1 MSNKEDRTT
10 MLLVRLKIFTKY
22 LFSFETIFLLAYKLS
37 VSFGI
42 KLRIMH
48 SITVNETIKTNV
60 DFNFRPKFLAL
71 ISLDKKIMS
80 YINKLKTIFIDF
92 IYLSSFNFFSTSFM
106 IKEQSFSN
114 LLRVF

>member
-22 LFSFETIFLLAYKLS
+22 LFSFETILLLAYKLS

-48 SITVNETIKTNV
+48 IITVNETIKTNV

-92 IYLSSFNFFSTSFM
+92 IYLSSFNLFSTSFM